1 MSKMK
6 NVVITRH
13 NYFGDENPTPEQVQ
27 EVLDYLNDEP
37 DCIFLEGLKNCV
49 ENHPDSTEK
58 RSPHNPSDELNEE
71 FGDVLWNV
79 QGT

>member
-13 NYFGDENPTPEQVQ
+13 NYFGDENPTSEQVQ

-37 DCIFLEGLKNCV
+37 DRIFLEDLKNCV
-49 ENHPDSTEK
+49 ENHPDSPEK
-58 RSPHNPSDELNEE
+58 QSPYNPTDEFKNE